1 MDIISNEEFIIVE
14 KKEDKSEE
22 IYRESM
28 TYWQDAWRRLKQNKV
43 AIVALIVILLL
54 TVMSIIGPA
63 ISQFNWEDVNLSNA
77 YKTPDKVYWFGTDKL
92 GRDLW
97 CRVWMGGRV
106 SLIIALTATLVQTFI
121 GIVIGGISGYVGGV
135 VDTVIMRIVDIL
147 YSIPFLIY
155 VILIMIVL
163 GSGVFP
169 IIIAFAIT
177 GWATMARLVR
187 GQILQIKEQDYI
199 TAVKGLGASGF
210 RIILKHLVPNMSG
223 VIIVTLTM
231 RIPEA
236 IFTEAYLSY
245 IGIGVQPPLT
255 SWGQLANAGAKVMSI
270 YPYQLLVPA
279 FFISIMMLSLQLFGD
294 GLRDALDP
302 KLRK

>member
-1 MDIISNEEFIIVE
+1 MDSISNEDFIIVE
-14 KKEDKSEE
+14 KEEDKSEQ
-22 IYRESM
+22 IYRESI
-28 TYWQDAWRRLKQNKV
+28 TYWQDAWRRLKENKV
-43 AIVALIVILLL
+43 AIFALVVIIVL
-54 TVMSIIGPA
+54 TVMSIIGPM
-63 ISQFNWEDVNLSNA
+63 ISKCNYEDVNLSNP
-77 YKTPDKVYWFGTDKL
+77 YKTPDKVHWFGTDKL

-97 CRVWMGGRV
+97 CRVWIGGRV
-106 SLIIALTATLVQTFI
+106 SLTIALMAVLVQTLI
-121 GIVIGGISGYVGGV
+121 GIVIGGISGYIGGK
-135 VDTVIMRIVDIL
+135 VDTIIMRIVDIL

-155 VILIMIVL
+155 VILIMLVL
-163 GSGVFP
+163 GSGIFP

-187 GQILQIKEQDYI
+187 GQILQLKEQDYI
-199 TAVKGLGASGF
+199 TAVKGLGASSF
-210 RIILKHLVPNMSG
+210 RIIFRHLIPNISG

-270 YPYQLLVPA
+270 YPYQLFLPT